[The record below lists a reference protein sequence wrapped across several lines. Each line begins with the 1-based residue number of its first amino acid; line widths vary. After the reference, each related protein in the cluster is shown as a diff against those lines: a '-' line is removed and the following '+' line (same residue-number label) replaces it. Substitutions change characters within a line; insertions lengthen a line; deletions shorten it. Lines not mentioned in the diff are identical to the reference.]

1 MRTQTPAGCGVG
13 RLWGAAPRVQEGRG
27 LRWAGEAA
35 TRASGVESWVFVLD
49 CYVVVVVEEGDET
62 LRCSGSER
70 K

>member
-35 TRASGVESWVFVLD
+35 TRASGVENRVFVLD
-49 CYVVVVVEEGDET
+49 CYVVVVVEDET

>member
-27 LRWAGEAA
+27 LQWAGEAA
-35 TRASGVESWVFVLD
+35 TRASGVENRVFVLD
-49 CYVVVVVEEGDET
+49 CSVVVVEEGDET